1 MSTPAERLAQSL
13 EILSKFQNTKGL
25 AVIKAKELPRIHK
38 ERLIANGFIRE
49 VLRGWYFSTRPDEQ
63 KGDSTS
69 WYTSYWFFVAK
80 YFSERF
86 GDDWCLSAEQ
96 SLAIHS
102 TNMSVPK
109 QLLVKSPK
117 GQNNNTELLF
127 GTYFFDQTA
136 SIPPKA
142 DILII
147 DGLNLYCLAAA
158 LIGSSSYFFS
168 QYPTDARAALSFVK
182 DSSEILRKL
191 LDGGHSTIAGRLA
204 GAFRNIGRDRIADD
218 IINAMKS
225 AGYDI
230 RETDPF
236 NVKLPSILSTRKVS
250 PYVNRIKLM
259 WQNMRQTVMDNFPKS
274 SGLSID
280 VEAYLKKVEDI
291 YVTDAYHSLSI
302 EGYRVTAELIEKVKS
317 GLWNPDGDNKD
328 KEYKNAMAARGYW
341 QAFQAVQKSIKSI
354 LSGENPGIIAD
365 NDHNTW
371 YRELFAPNVTDG
383 ILKPSDLAGY
393 RNDQVYIKG
402 SMHTP
407 LNPDALRDAIP
418 AFFDL
423 LKEEPEPSVRAVL
436 GHFIFVYIHPY
447 MDGNGRIGRFLMN
460 VMLASGGYSW
470 TIIPVESRDQYMA
483 TLEIASVEQDILPFT
498 KFIAEQYKVTESRY

>member
-1 MSTPAERLAQSL
+1 MATPAERLAQSL

-25 AVIKAKELPRIHK
+25 AVIKTTELPRIHRV
-38 ERLIANGFIRE
+38 RLIANGFIRE
-49 VLRGWYFSTRPDEQ
+49 VLRGWYFSTRPDEM

-69 WYTSYWFFVAK
+69 WYTSYWVFVAK

-86 GDDWCLSAEQ
+86 GVDWCLSAEQ

-102 TNMSVPK
+102 ANMSVPK

-117 GQNNNTELLF
+117 GQNNNIELLF
-127 GTYFFDQTA
+127 GTFFFDQNA
-136 SIPPKA
+136 SIPSKG
-142 DILII
+142 DIITK
-147 DGLNLYCLAAA
+147 DGLNLYSLSSA
-158 LIGSSSYFFS
+158 LISCPPYFFS
-168 QYPTDARAALSFVK
+168 KYPTDARAALSIVK
-182 DSSEILRKL
+182 DSSEILRTL

-204 GAFRNIGRDRIADD
+204 GAFRNIGREQIADD

-225 AGYDI
+225 AGYEL
-230 RETDPF
+230 READPF
-236 NVKLPSILSTRKVS
+236 NDKLPTILSTREVS

-259 WQNMRQTVMDNFPKS
+259 WQNMRQTVIDIFPMS
-274 SGLSID
+274 SGLPTD
-280 VEAYLKKVEDI
+280 VDAYLKKVEDI

-302 EGYRVTAELIEKVKS
+302 EGYRVTPELIEKVKT
-317 GLWNPDGDNKD
+317 GLWNPNGDNKD
-328 KEYKNAMAARGYW
+328 KEQKNAMAARGYW
-341 QAFQAVQKSIKSI
+341 QAFQAVQESLKKI
-354 LSGENPGIIAD
+354 LSGENPGLIAD
-365 NDHNTW
+365 HDHNTW
-371 YRELFAPNVTDG
+371 YRELFAPSVAVG
-383 ILKPSDLAGY
+383 ILKSSDLAGY

-470 TIIPVESRDQYMA
+470 TIIPVENRDQYMA
-483 TLEIASVEQDILPFT
+483 ALEKASVEQDILPFT
-498 KFIAEQYKVTESRY
+498 KFIAEQYNNHRV

>member
-1 MSTPAERLAQSL
+1 MATPAERLAQSL
-13 EILSKFQNTKGL
+13 EILSKFQNTKGI
-25 AVIKAKELPRIHK
+25 AVIKANELPRIHK

-86 GDDWCLSAEQ
+86 GDDWCFSAEQ

-102 TNMSVPK
+102 ANMSVPK

-127 GTYFFDQTA
+127 GTFFFDQTA
-136 SIPPKA
+136 TIPPKA
-142 DILII
+142 DILIK
-147 DGLNLYCLAAA
+147 DGLKLYSLAAA
-158 LIGSSSYFFS
+158 LISSSSSFFS
-168 QYPTDARAALSFVK
+168 QYPTDARAALSIVK

-218 IINAMKS
+218 IINAMKI

-230 RETDPF
+230 REIDPF
-236 NVKLPSILSTRKVS
+236 IVKLPSILSTREVS

-259 WQNMRQTVMDNFPKS
+259 WQNMRQTVLDNFPKS
-274 SGLSID
+274 SDLPINVD
-280 VEAYLKKVEDI
+280 AYLKSVEDI
-291 YVTDAYHSLSI
+291 YITDAYHSLSI
-302 EGYRVTAELIEKVKS
+302 EGYRVTPELIEKVKS

-328 KEYKNAMAARGYW
+328 KEHKNAMAARGYW
-341 QAFQAVQKSIKSI
+341 QAFQAVQESIKKI
-354 LSGENPGIIAD
+354 LTGENSGIVAD
-365 NDHNTW
+365 NDHNAW
-371 YRELFAPNVTDG
+371 YRELFAPSVTAG

-423 LKEEPEPSVRAVL
+423 LKEEQEPSVRAVL

-470 TIIPVESRDQYMA
+470 TIIPVESRAEYMSA
-483 TLEIASVEQDILPFT
+483 LEKASVEQDILPFT
-498 KFIAEQYKVTESRY
+498 KFIAEQYNNHRV